1 MPMFERLNHGYSG
14 LQVETACTAEGS
26 IRLRPDGLVGW
37 GILFAPVFSL
47 GRATHHFFK
56 KRRESCGHAR
66 VCTAAVVTSE
76 STHVD
81 LVCTSCHARP
91 FGALMRLVCPPQAGA
106 AIRCLVE
113 AVQHMYCGKLNRV
126 WRGLA
131 LTKNQITEYRKNSM
145 IQWQAF
151 TSTSL
156 SEREAEHF
164 ARGSAHELKHPVLF
178 EIRRDPKRATAARID
193 DLVAEDYAS
202 EKEVLMIPGCRFEVG
217 GVTND
222 GDLTR
227 VTLFERENAYEEMG
241 WM

>member
-1 MPMFERLNHGYSG
+1 MVAKTRRPHSDYHGCNVVNDGSDPTMIPGKHRSAIVPEVRRG
-14 LQVETACTAEGS
+14 LRRAGKPGAGVGNLDGWHRHHIEQCSRGS
-26 IRLRPDGLVGW
+26 SYINRW
-37 GILFAPVFSL
+37 L
-47 GRATHHFFK
+47 GRNSMY
-56 KRRESCGHAR
+56 RRGFDPIAPR
-66 VCTAAVVTSE
+66 W
-76 STHVD
+76 
-81 LVCTSCHARP
+81 
-91 FGALMRLVCPPQAGA
+91 AGA

-131 LTKNQITEYRKNSM
+131 LTKDQITEYRKNSM

-156 SEREAEHF
+156 SEREAEQF
-164 ARGSAHELKHPVLF
+164 ARGGAHELKHPVLF

-217 GVTND
+217 GVTTD

-227 VTLFERENAYEEMG
+227 ITLFERENAYEEMG